1 MIYKS
6 RAAGSHR
13 DSTKLYGYRGA
24 SPLNCKHPLSRGVA
38 VNRKTSRVLFAFGT
52 ATAVVVTCIVLYSL
66 IADLSL
72 LQTSIFLVGSLIVIW
87 AGLFSFFEVRRIA
100 AGRFTSIYLDGSESQ
115 MDPDAPRVVNVE
127 PPTDEAT
134 PHHENH
140 LGSEGL
146 DQGQLT
152 SQIPDT
158 FPFAVTPM
166 RLRATK
172 NAEEETMPNSTKHYF
187 QELGSGF
194 LNLSMKILKSNRVK
208 PTPHRET
215 RTLQS
220 T

>member
-1 MIYKS
+1 M
-6 RAAGSHR
+6 
-13 DSTKLYGYRGA
+13 
-24 SPLNCKHPLSRGVA
+24 
-38 VNRKTSRVLFAFGT
+38 NRKTSRVLFAFGT

-172 NAEEETMPNSTKHYF
+172 NAEGRTMPNSTKHYF
-187 QELGSGF
+187 QELGKRILESLDEDPEIEPGQADTTPGNADTDKVPEKKPPAP
-194 LNLSMKILKSNRVK
+194 LANREKKLSTITALSDM
-208 PTPHRET
+208 
-215 RTLQS
+215 
-220 T
+220 

>member
-1 MIYKS
+1 M
-6 RAAGSHR
+6 
-13 DSTKLYGYRGA
+13 A
-24 SPLNCKHPLSRGVA
+24 SLSP
-38 VNRKTSRVLFAFGT
+38 F
-52 ATAVVVTCIVLYSL
+52 
-66 IADLSL
+66 
-72 LQTSIFLVGSLIVIW
+72 QTSLFLVGTLIVVW

-100 AGRFTSIYLDGSESQ
+100 AGRFTSIYVDGSDSRI
-115 MDPDAPRVVNVE
+115 DPDAPRVVTVE

-172 NAEEETMPNSTKHYF
+172 KLREEPFPNSTKHYF
-187 QELGSGF
+187 QGLGKRILESLDEDPEIEPGQADTTPGNADTDKEPEKKSTAP
-194 LNLSMKILKSNRVK
+194 LANGTKKLSTIGALPDM
-208 PTPHRET
+208 
-215 RTLQS
+215 
-220 T
+220 